1 VEVDP
6 MVWSRKPGANT
17 GENQSDVA
25 QREPIAVFRVDGVVE
40 GWIAATA
47 GRVSDALGETDR
59 MTVGTDAPGGGD
71 GNTIELDLDDIV
83 AVAPAPR
90 PPSPARVS
98 RRRHPIEVEAGPYR
112 VTGTVHLPIGADP
125 RRYVATTG
133 RKWLPLTE
141 CRVVAAEDEWAV
153 EVVIVNLDFA
163 SRREVRQEAPKFG

>member
-1 VEVDP
+1 MTAHV
-6 MVWSRKPGANT
+6 PGT
-17 GENQSDVA
+17 GTGGNPSDGA
-25 QREPIAVFRVDGVVE
+25 QREPIAVFRVDGVIE
-40 GWIAATA
+40 GWIAAMA

-59 MTVGTDAPGGGD
+59 LTVGTDAPGGGE
-71 GNTIELDLDDIV
+71 GNTIELDLDEVV

-90 PPSPARVS
+90 RPSQARVS

-112 VTGTVHLPIGADP
+112 VRGTVHLPIGADP

-141 CRVVAAEDEWAV
+141 CRVMAAEDEWAV

-163 SRREVRQEAPKFG
+163 SRHEAPLGEAPKFG

>member
-1 VEVDP
+1 
-6 MVWSRKPGANT
+6 MTAWSRTPGADIR
-17 GENQSDVA
+17 GDRSDVA

-40 GWIAATA
+40 GWIAATP

-59 MTVGTDAPGGGD
+59 LTVGTDAPGGGE
-71 GNTIELDLDDIV
+71 GNAIVLDLDDVV

-90 PPSPARVS
+90 PPSQARVS

-112 VTGTVHLPIGADP
+112 VRGTVHLPIGADP

-133 RKWLPLTE
+133 RKWLPLTQ
-141 CRVVAAEDEWAV
+141 CRVMAAEDEWAV

-163 SRREVRQEAPKFG
+163 SRHEATQEAPKFG